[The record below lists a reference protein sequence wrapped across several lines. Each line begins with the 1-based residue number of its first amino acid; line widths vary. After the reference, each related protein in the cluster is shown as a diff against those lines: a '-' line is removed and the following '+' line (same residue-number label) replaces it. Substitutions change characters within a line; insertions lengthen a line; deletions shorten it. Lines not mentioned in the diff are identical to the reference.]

1 MAQASGDSLALSSQ
15 IPRVARDEVR
25 SVGRD
30 EVRRVPGEEVGWVV
44 AHRFGETFEQLFE
57 SEYPRLFRYLDRLSG
72 EPDLAADLAQEAF
85 IRLYR
90 RGAMP
95 DRPAVWLATVALN
108 LFRNARTTAGRRKR
122 LLTLWQNRGVGSSN
136 AFISEDL
143 DAPSTRV
150 RQAMN
155 QLTSRDRELLVLRA
169 EGYSYREIASAL
181 QLNEGSVGTLLARAR
196 QAFRRAYGSPD
207 ASG

>member
-1 MAQASGDSLALSSQ
+1 MARILGDSLDLSSR
-15 IPRVARDEVR
+15 IPLTARDE
-25 SVGRD
+25 D
-30 EVRRVPGEEVGWVV
+30 RRVVPL
-44 AHRFGETFEQLFE
+44 RFDDAFERLFE

-72 EPDLAADLAQEAF
+72 DPDLAADLVQEAF
-85 IRLYR
+85 IRLHL
-90 RGAMP
+90 RGTMP
-95 DRPAVWLATVALN
+95 DRPAVWLVTVALN
-108 LFRNARTTAGRRKR
+108 LFRNERTTAGRRKR
-122 LLTLWQNRGVGSSN
+122 LLSLWQVRGSDSSN

-143 DAPSTRV
+143 DPPSARV
-150 RQAMN
+150 RRAMTG
-155 QLTSRDRELLVLRA
+155 LSPRDRELLVLRA